1 MARILEGWSAGL
13 LTGEFKHTMDAKG
26 RVFIPA
32 KWREE
37 LKGEV
42 VVTAGQENCLFVMTQ
57 NRFAERAS
65 QLEQLSPNH
74 KVNRDHNRLFFSFA
88 SEEQV
93 DRSGRMNIPQNLR
106 EYAGLSGPVVL
117 IGVSGRAEIWDRDVW
132 TEYKQGVEDSY
143 ESITEQLDPPRILER
158 IK

>member
-1 MARILEGWSAGL
+1 L
-13 LTGEFKHTMDAKG
+13 LTGEFKHAMDAKG
-26 RVFIPA
+26 RVFVPA

-42 VVTAGQENCLFVMTQ
+42 VVTAGHEKCLFVMTQ
-57 NRFAERAS
+57 NRFAERAA
-65 QLEQLSPNH
+65 QLEQLSPNQ
-74 KVNRDHNRLFFSFA
+74 KVNRDHNRLFFSSA

-106 EYAGLSGPVVL
+106 DYASLGSQVVL

-132 TEYKQGVEDSY
+132 VEYKQGVEDTY
-143 ESITEQLDPPRILER
+143 ESISEQLDLPRV
-158 IK
+158 